1 MLGLRYVD
9 CRSHTEKVSA
19 DHVEAGGKEWD
30 TVKPLHKWFK
40 HMHRVLL
47 MDDDDYKVCTLCQ
60 LGCDCMSAFLT
71 CAVSATVDN
80 HKEGFLRLPAASAAG
95 LPALWLNQILFDNC
109 QHC

>member
-47 MDDDDYKVCTLCQ
+47 MDDDAYKVCTLCQ

-95 LPALWLNQILFDNC
+95 LPALWLNQVHFDNC